1 MQAPTGTAPST
12 QPPRALIVDDDAD
25 IRDVLGLLLREDGF
39 VTSLCPTLQ
48 QAIAQLDAETFDL
61 LITDR
66 RLSGGDGLDL
76 IRYVLQRPADGSGGI
91 RIILLTAA
99 RPPVA
104 EAELPLLREASVQV
118 IGKPF
123 DIDQILEKARAL
135 TGWPGQPSP

>member
-1 MQAPTGTAPST
+1 V
-12 QPPRALIVDDDAD
+12 LVVDDDAD

-39 VTSLCPTLQ
+39 AASLCPTHQ
-48 QAIAQLDAETFDL
+48 QAIVQLGAETFDL

-76 IRYVLQRPADGSGGI
+76 IRHALQRPAGSAGGI
-91 RIILLTAA
+91 GIILLTAA
-99 RPPVA
+99 LPPVA
-104 EAELPLLREASVQV
+104 EAELPLLQEAGVQV

-123 DIDQILEKARAL
+123 DIDQILDKARAL